1 MQFVPKR
8 LKIVTE
14 DGKQDTFDFVG
25 RTIGRS
31 FGEKVDR
38 NHYRKVIKI
47 YQTESRDFILHFYQ
61 RDEGGEIIRADYTE
75 CSSLGL
81 VEVRSALKEA
91 GIYPGP
97 EIFSKALYNSVGV
110 LEKLD

>member
-1 MQFVPKR
+1 MPFVPQS

-14 DGKQDTFDFVG
+14 DGEKDTFDFVG
-25 RTIGRS
+25 RIISRS
-31 FGEKVDR
+31 FGEQVGHNLYK
-38 NHYRKVIKI
+38 KVIKI
-47 YQTESRDFILHFYQ
+47 YQTEDRDFILHFY
-61 RDEGGEIIRADYTE
+61 RRNEDGEIIRANYTN
-75 CSSLGL
+75 CKSLGL

-97 EIFSKALYNSVGV
+97 EAFSEALFNSVGV